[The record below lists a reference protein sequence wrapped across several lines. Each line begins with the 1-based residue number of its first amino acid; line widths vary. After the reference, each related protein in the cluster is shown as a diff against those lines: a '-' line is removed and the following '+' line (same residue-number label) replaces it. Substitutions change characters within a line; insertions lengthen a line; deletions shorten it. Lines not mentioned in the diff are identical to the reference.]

1 MALNAT
7 ATFRTSPELKQR
19 IDNLAKATKRSA
31 GFYYNILLEDY
42 LDDLEDIYLGQM
54 VREEVRAGKQK
65 TYSLDG
71 VIDEFADE
79 D

>member
-1 MALNAT
+1 MSLNAT
-7 ATFRTSPELKQR
+7 ATFRTTPELKQR

-54 VREEVRAGKQK
+54 VSEEVRAGKQK
-65 TYSLDG
+65 TYSLDS
-71 VIDEFADE
+71 VIEEFADE